1 MSQQYTPRGYTTQ
14 AHTVSISGRMYG
26 MDTRGER
33 ADSGPSVT
41 ARETTSADAGYVDF
55 AARVWEHYDSN
66 ARDALPWRRTTDPY
80 RVLVSEVMLQQ
91 TQVSRVVPKYEAF
104 IAAFPTVQT
113 LAEAPID
120 RLLAAW
126 QGLGY
131 NRRALALKRAAEVIV
146 AEHGGEVPAS
156 LGQLTALPGIGHA
169 TAAQVL
175 AFAFDI
181 GVPFIETNIR
191 TVYLHEFFPG
201 AEDVPD
207 AAILPLVAD
216 TLDDAR
222 PREWFW
228 ALLDYGTY
236 LKATTP
242 NPSRRSRHHVR
253 QGRFEGSNRQL
264 RGRLLAEL
272 TEHARTGAGDATVTV
287 LADAVHFEPERV
299 TAALGA
305 LQSEGFVV
313 SSTHGWR
320 LA

>member
-1 MSQQYTPRGYTTQ
+1 MW
-14 AHTVSISGRMYG
+14 G
-26 MDTRGER
+26 MDEVSRLGTAHSEPVR
-33 ADSGPSVT
+33 VT
-41 ARETTSADAGYVDF
+41 GAEYAAFR
-55 AARVWEHYDSN
+55 ARVWEHYGAS
-66 ARDALPWRRTTDPY
+66 ARDVLPWRLTTDPY
-80 RVLVSEVMLQQ
+80 RILVSEVMLQQ

-104 IAAFPTVQT
+104 IEAFPTVET
-113 LAEAPID
+113 LAEASTD
-120 RLLAAW
+120 RLLAVW
-126 QGLGY
+126 RGLGY
-131 NRRALALKRAAEVIV
+131 NRRALALRRAAEAIV
-146 AEHGGEVPAS
+146 ADHGGEVPHTLEA
-156 LGQLTALPGIGHA
+156 LTALPGIGRA

-207 AAILPLVAD
+207 TAILPIVAD
-216 TLDDAR
+216 TLDQSR

-228 ALLDYGTY
+228 ALLDYGTH
-236 LKATTP
+236 LKASVP
-242 NPSRRSRHHVR
+242 NPSRCSRHHVR

-272 TEHARTGAGDATVTV
+272 TLRAESGAVGAAE
-287 LADAVHFEPERV
+287 LAESVCFESELV
-299 TAALGA
+299 VAALTA

-313 SSTHGWR
+313 SSSQGWR

>member
-1 MSQQYTPRGYTTQ
+1 MSGIVISRGMCIL
-14 AHTVSISGRMYG
+14 HKI
-26 MDTRGER
+26 
-33 ADSGPSVT
+33 
-41 ARETTSADAGYVDF
+41 SADAVTVTSAVRRTAGMKGYD
-55 AARVWEHYDSN
+55 ARMQEGREDLASRVWRHYGDG
-66 ARDALPWRRTTDPY
+66 ARDALPWRQTTDPY

-91 TQVSRVVPKYEAF
+91 TQVSRVVPKYETF
-104 IAAFPTVQT
+104 IEVFPTVEA
-113 LAEAPID
+113 LAEAPTD
-120 RLLAAW
+120 RLLAVW

-131 NRRALALKRAAEVIV
+131 NRRALALRRAAETIV
-146 AEHGGEVPAS
+146 RDHGGEVPRT
-156 LGQLTALPGIGHA
+156 LEELTALPGIGRA

-201 AEDVPD
+201 SEDVPD

-216 TLDDAR
+216 TLDHSR

-228 ALLDYGTY
+228 ALLDYGAY
-236 LKATTP
+236 LKASMP
-242 NPSRRSRHHVR
+242 NPSRRSRHHVQ

-272 TEHARTGAGDATVTV
+272 TLRAGSGAVSATE
-287 LADAVHFEPERV
+287 LAGVVQFEPERV
-299 TAALGA
+299 VAALTA

-313 SSTHGWR
+313 SSSQGWR